1 MFLNMRVIFRL
12 VENRKNN
19 NMKMDLSH
27 ADMLK
32 GAQCAMSK
40 YYAWRDTSVNKERES
55 ESALLF
61 TLKCAWFLTRFLR

>member
-40 YYAWRDTSVNKERES
+40 YYAWRRMNVKVKVLCC
-55 ESALLF
+55 LL
-61 TLKCAWFLTRFLR
+61 

>member
-40 YYAWRDTSVNKERES
+40 YYAWRRMNAKVKVLCC
-55 ESALLF
+55 LL
-61 TLKCAWFLTRFLR
+61 

>member
-32 GAQCAMSK
+32 GAQQCG
-40 YYAWRDTSVNKERES
+40 SVRCRIIRL
-55 ESALLF
+55 ALHF
-61 TLKCAWFLTRFLR
+61 R

>member
-32 GAQCAMSK
+32 GAQQCAMSK
-40 YYAWRDTSVNKERES
+40 YYAWRRMNAKVKVLCC
-55 ESALLF
+55 LL
-61 TLKCAWFLTRFLR
+61 

>member
-32 GAQCAMSK
+32 GAQQCAMSK
-40 YYAWRDTSVNKERES
+40 
-55 ESALLF
+55 
-61 TLKCAWFLTRFLR
+61 